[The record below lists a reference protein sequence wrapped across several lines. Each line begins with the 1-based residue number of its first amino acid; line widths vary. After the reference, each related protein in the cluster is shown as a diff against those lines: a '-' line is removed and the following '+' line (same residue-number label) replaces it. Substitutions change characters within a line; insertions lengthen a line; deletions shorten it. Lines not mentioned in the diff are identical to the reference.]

1 MFKRILQPQDVF
13 HSTPLRAIIARRA
26 TVHSKIG
33 VLLSNRRLSMNFIF
47 GIIIM
52 AMFILA
58 LRVIWATAFQLLVIV
73 KNGLS
78 AIRRHTAGRSA
89 RKAVPVILPRIS
101 QAVDWEAM
109 SETVRREIQR
119 RNSSSGNELDRLE
132 LQYQAKQKT
141 IKLYEAEI
149 EIAKLERELH
159 KIKPV
164 AVTEPEVKKRR
175 KAKTQPAQAVT
186 EDPSSKTA
194 QQVFQLREALKVS
207 GTTQPNNQPARH

>member
-1 MFKRILQPQDVF
+1 
-13 HSTPLRAIIARRA
+13 
-26 TVHSKIG
+26 
-33 VLLSNRRLSMNFIF
+33 MNFIF
-47 GIIIM
+47 GIIIV

-58 LRVIWATAFQLLVIV
+58 LRVIWTTAFQLLVSV

-78 AIRRHTAGRSA
+78 AIRRHTAQTLA
-89 RKAVPVILPRIS
+89 RKAVPVIMPRIS
-101 QAVDWEAM
+101 HEVDWEAM

-119 RNSSSGNELDRLE
+119 RNSGSGNELDRLE

-164 AVTEPEVKKRR
+164 DVSPEPEVKKRR

-186 EDPSSKTA
+186 EDNSSKTA
-194 QQVFQLREALKVS
+194 QQVFQLREALKGG
-207 GTTQPNNQPARH
+207 GTTPPANQPARH

>member
-1 MFKRILQPQDVF
+1 
-13 HSTPLRAIIARRA
+13 
-26 TVHSKIG
+26 
-33 VLLSNRRLSMNFIF
+33 MNFIF
-47 GIIIM
+47 GIIIV

-58 LRVIWATAFQLLVIV
+58 LRVIWTTVFQLLVSV

-78 AIRRHTAGRSA
+78 AIRCHYMQRSA
-89 RKAVPVILPRIS
+89 RKAVPVIMPRIS
-101 QAVDWEAM
+101 QAVDWETM

-119 RNSSSGNELDRLE
+119 RNSGSGNELDRLE

-164 AVTEPEVKKRR
+164 DVSPEPEVKKRR
-175 KAKTQPAQAVT
+175 KAKTQSAQAVT
-186 EDPSSKTA
+186 DDNLSKTA
-194 QQVFQLREALKVS
+194 QQVFQLREALKGG

>member
-1 MFKRILQPQDVF
+1 
-13 HSTPLRAIIARRA
+13 
-26 TVHSKIG
+26 
-33 VLLSNRRLSMNFIF
+33 MNFIF
-47 GIIIM
+47 GIIIV

-89 RKAVPVILPRIS
+89 RKAVPVIMPRIS
-101 QAVDWEAM
+101 QEVDWAVM

-119 RNSSSGNELDRLE
+119 RNSGSGNELDRLE

-164 AVTEPEVKKRR
+164 GVSPEPEVKKRR
-175 KAKTQPAQAVT
+175 RAKTQPAQAVT
-186 EDPSSKTA
+186 DAPSSKTA
-194 QQVFQLREALKVS
+194 QQVFQLREALKGC

>member
-1 MFKRILQPQDVF
+1 
-13 HSTPLRAIIARRA
+13 
-26 TVHSKIG
+26 
-33 VLLSNRRLSMNFIF
+33 MNFIF

-89 RKAVPVILPRIS
+89 GKAVPVIMPRIS
-101 QAVDWEAM
+101 QEVDWEAM

-119 RNSSSGNELDRLE
+119 RNSGSGNELDRLE

-164 AVTEPEVKKRR
+164 GVSPEPEVKKRR
-175 KAKTQPAQAVT
+175 KAKTQPVQAAT
-186 EDPSSKTA
+186 DDPSSKTA
-194 QQVFQLREALKVS
+194 QQVFQLREALKGS
-207 GTTQPNNQPARH
+207 GTTSTVNQPARH

>member
-1 MFKRILQPQDVF
+1 
-13 HSTPLRAIIARRA
+13 
-26 TVHSKIG
+26 
-33 VLLSNRRLSMNFIF
+33 MNFIF

-52 AMFILA
+52 AMFFLA

-89 RKAVPVILPRIS
+89 RKAVPIVMPRIS
-101 QAVDWEAM
+101 QEVDWAAM

-119 RNSSSGNELDRLE
+119 RNSGSGNELDRLE

-149 EIAKLERELH
+149 EIAKLERELY

-164 AVTEPEVKKRR
+164 DMSPEPEVKKRR
-175 KAKTQPAQAVT
+175 KAKAQPAQAVIDDHST
-186 EDPSSKTA
+186 KTA
-194 QQVFQLREALKVS
+194 QQVFQLREALKGG
-207 GTTQPNNQPARH
+207 GTVPPVNQPSRH

>member
-1 MFKRILQPQDVF
+1 
-13 HSTPLRAIIARRA
+13 
-26 TVHSKIG
+26 
-33 VLLSNRRLSMNFIF
+33 MNFIF
-47 GIIIM
+47 GIIIV

-78 AIRRHTAGRSA
+78 VIRRHTAGRSA
-89 RKAVPVILPRIS
+89 RKAVPVIMPRIS
-101 QAVDWEAM
+101 QEVDWEAM

-119 RNSSSGNELDRLE
+119 RNSGSGNELDRLE

-164 AVTEPEVKKRR
+164 VVSPEPEVKKRR

-186 EDPSSKTA
+186 NDNSSKTA
-194 QQVFQLREALKVS
+194 QQVFQLREALKGG
-207 GTTQPNNQPARH
+207 GTTPPVNQPARH